1 MFKSLNRACILAL
14 AMFAFAFS
22 AQAAPETVVNATGTT
37 AYGVHGIIGFAKN
50 TDSGSN
56 RVAVQYSSGVQ
67 YVADTATWTK
77 HAEFAAKCGASCV
90 AVDGS
95 PTGQYYN
102 VASSNGVNCWSS
114 GTILS
119 WPNVAAS
126 VQLLGDG
133 CAYWA
138 KVKAL

>member
-1 MFKSLNRACILAL
+1 MLKNLYRACIALAL
-14 AMFAFAFS
+14 MACAFT

-37 AYGVHGIIGFAKN
+37 VYGVHGIIGFSKN
-50 TDSGSN
+50 TDSGN

-67 YVADTATWTK
+67 YVADNATWTK
-77 HAEFAAKCGASCV
+77 YAEFVTKCGASCV

-95 PTGQYYN
+95 PVGQSYN

-133 CAYWA
+133 CAYWT